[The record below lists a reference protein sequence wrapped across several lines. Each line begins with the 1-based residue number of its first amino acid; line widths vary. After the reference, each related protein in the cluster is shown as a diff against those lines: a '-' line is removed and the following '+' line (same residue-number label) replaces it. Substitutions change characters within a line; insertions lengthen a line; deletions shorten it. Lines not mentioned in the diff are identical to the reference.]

1 MRRKRILL
9 TTFGSLGDLHP
20 YMAIAA
26 EWNRRGNEAVI
37 ATSEVYRQKVE
48 AEGILFSAVRP
59 DLPDPDEAHKVIEKI
74 FDLRHGPEFMIRE
87 IVMPHLRQS
96 YDDLT
101 AASHRADLIVSHPL
115 TFAATLVAQ
124 KQGIAWAS
132 SILAP
137 LSLFSAYD
145 PPVVASAPGFSR
157 LRVLGPKFIRTTFRL
172 IKRTLRTWTEPVRQL
187 RRDVGLP
194 ASTSDPLFE
203 GQFSPIRN
211 LALFSPQL
219 AAPQPDWPSNT
230 VVTGYPFYV
239 SQGSQAAL
247 SPELSAFLDNGPD
260 PIVFTLGSSAV
271 LDAGCFYR
279 ESAEAARRIGRRS
292 VLLVGTDA
300 RNRPKQPLH
309 QDSIAVEYAAY
320 SQLFP
325 RASAIVHQGGIGTTS
340 EAMRAG
346 RPMLVVPFGFDQPD
360 NAERVSKLGIAK
372 MITRSRYTADRA
384 VEALKT
390 LLEDSAY
397 RVKAQQV
404 GARFQ
409 EETGVVTACD
419 EIERLIGEK

>member
-26 EWNRRGNEAVI
+26 EWNRRGHEAVI

-59 DLPDPDEAHKVIEKI
+59 DLPDASEAHKVIEKI
-74 FDLRHGPEFMIRE
+74 FDLRRGPEFMIRE

-101 AASHRADLIVSHPL
+101 AASDGADLILSHPL
-115 TFAATLVAQ
+115 TFTATLVAQ

-157 LRVLGPKFIRTTFRL
+157 LRVLGPAFIKTTFRL
-172 IKRTLRTWTEPVRQL
+172 IQRTLRAWTEPVRQL
-187 RRDVGLP
+187 RRDIGLP
-194 ASTSDPLFE
+194 ASALDPLFE
-203 GQFSPIRN
+203 GQFSPALN

-239 SQGSQAAL
+239 SSGTQAAL
-247 SPELSAFLDNGPD
+247 PTDLSAFLDSGPA

-271 LDAGCFYR
+271 LDAGSFYR
-279 ESAEAARRIGRRS
+279 ESAEAARRIGRRA
-292 VLLVGTDA
+292 VLLVGPDA
-300 RNRPKQPLH
+300 RNKPEQTLL

-325 RASAIVHQGGIGTTS
+325 RAAAIVHQGGIGTTS

-372 MITRSRYTADRA
+372 MIPRARYTADRA
-384 VEALKT
+384 VKALKT
-390 LLEDSAY
+390 LLEDPAYSA
-397 RVKAQQV
+397 KTQQV

-409 EETGVVTACD
+409 EETGAATACD
-419 EIERLIGEK
+419 ALERLIAKA